1 MYEERFAISS
11 HDVDPLGALRP
22 DALLRLMQETA
33 NHQMRDE
40 RPSYMELFEAGKAFL
55 LSRMAVEVYAPLHQY
70 EQVCSATWPAGGRG
84 AAHYRCSRIA
94 RGDEIIARG
103 FAHWALVDVHSHR
116 LERVGETPLHYSDG
130 PLEELPQIRF
140 RLPENL
146 TEVGRHTVL
155 YHETDVNRH
164 LNNTRYLDLL
174 VDFLPERE
182 SHLMTGFSLHYAS
195 EAPLGETLTVLR
207 SEAVEEADGVL
218 LRSFRTVRSDGRVNL
233 EAMVRLTPRA
243 RFAQ

>member
-94 RGDEIIARG
+94 RGDEIELVCEG
-103 FAHWALVDVHSHR
+103 PDEEKALK
-116 LERVGETPLHYSDG
+116 E
-130 PLEELPQIRF
+130 I
-140 RLPENL
+140 
-146 TEVGRHTVL
+146 TEAI
-155 YHETDVNRH
+155 
-164 LNNTRYLDLL
+164 
-174 VDFLPERE
+174 E
-182 SHLMTGFSLHYAS
+182 SG
-195 EAPLGETLTVLR
+195 LGE
-207 SEAVEEADGVL
+207 
-218 LRSFRTVRSDGRVNL
+218 
-233 EAMVRLTPRA
+233 PRKTS
-243 RFAQ
+243 